1 MTKHLHHCS
10 KGLFLCHV
18 CCLKQ
23 ISSGNPLGR
32 KKERKKKKIKQSPTP
47 KLCQK
52 LYPKSIFMK
61 SYRLGRSPCCVSTTS
76 SAIASAAFCRI
87 FTPLNQQITSQR
99 QPMCQRLVRTMCLAF
114 STQKGQ
120 NSCWRATSS
129 LSFIYSHT
137 SQKAQL

>member
-1 MTKHLHHCS
+1 MYVALSKLALGTHLEG
-10 KGLFLCHV
+10 KRRG
-18 CCLKQ
+18 
-23 ISSGNPLGR
+23 
-32 KKERKKKKIKQSPTP
+32 KKKIKQSPTP

-76 SAIASAAFCRI
+76 SAIASATFCRI